1 LPLQLFRLLLL
12 HMFKLLQLL
21 QHLPQKVPSIMLKM
35 TMDNILLVMLMVI
48 LLSKK
53 LRLLMELSGV
63 HTVMWILMVLSKQ

>member
-1 LPLQLFRLLLL
+1 
-12 HMFKLLQLL
+12 
-21 QHLPQKVPSIMLKM
+21 
-35 TMDNILLVMLMVI
+35 MDNILLVMLMVI